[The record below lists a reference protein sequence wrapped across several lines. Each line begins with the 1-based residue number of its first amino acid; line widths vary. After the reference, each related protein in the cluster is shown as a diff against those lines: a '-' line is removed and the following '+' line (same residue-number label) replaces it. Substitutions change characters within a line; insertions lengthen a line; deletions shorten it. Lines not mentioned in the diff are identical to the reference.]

1 MKDEEK
7 NRSDCEAAEDCPV
20 FNAGTE
26 TVQPADSDLA
36 ADNGGASPGS
46 EPGDGKMT
54 GSHSGFDLPRNGGRD
69 LLSRIIQDGP
79 TAGAPEQ
86 ANAASAEEMRAR
98 SRVYNEYAEKI
109 RKEGETAESES
120 KVRMRVLEKQADS
133 DIALKNKWF
142 WAIVISPLLVV
153 GIGAVLICMGF
164 GEMVVSVTWGF
175 VTLGLGWGAVL
186 CWKDEFA
193 AKIFR
198 KLLKMFGW

>member
-1 MKDEEK
+1 
-7 NRSDCEAAEDCPV
+7 
-20 FNAGTE
+20 
-26 TVQPADSDLA
+26 
-36 ADNGGASPGS
+36 
-46 EPGDGKMT
+46 
-54 GSHSGFDLPRNGGRD
+54 
-69 LLSRIIQDGP
+69 
-79 TAGAPEQ
+79 
-86 ANAASAEEMRAR
+86 
-98 SRVYNEYAEKI
+98 
-109 RKEGETAESES
+109 
-120 KVRMRVLEKQADS
+120 MRVLEKQADS